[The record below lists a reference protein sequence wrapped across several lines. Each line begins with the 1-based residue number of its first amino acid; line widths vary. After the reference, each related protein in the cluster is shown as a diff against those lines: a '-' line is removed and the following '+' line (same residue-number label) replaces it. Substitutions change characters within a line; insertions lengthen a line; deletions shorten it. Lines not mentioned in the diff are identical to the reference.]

1 MASFEKTSP
10 LSAGPG
16 GVFTDEEGVVSG
28 ALELR
33 TTADA
38 DGAVTN
44 TVRYAGADDWY
55 AVRGTGCRVA
65 DPADAEAVHTA
76 LLGVLHR
83 PEG

>member
-1 MASFEKTSP
+1 MAFEKSSP
-10 LSAGPG
+10 LTAGPG

-33 TTADA
+33 TTCAD
-38 DGAVTN
+38 DGAVSV
-44 TVRYAGADDWY
+44 TVRYEGAEDWY
-55 AVRGTGCRVA
+55 TVRGTGCRLK